1 MGRKQKEEH
10 FFVISVP
17 VPSCDSC
24 LPERKQRRLL
34 RRLYHNFLLHFSNIH
49 NNWMKFEKLF
59 NTPLLVES
67 PEVTTTSQPFYMQR
81 EILNKLLVLAE
92 RSSTEI
98 SKNIDHSL
106 RFDF

>member
-1 MGRKQKEEH
+1 
-10 FFVISVP
+10 
-17 VPSCDSC
+17 
-24 LPERKQRRLL
+24 
-34 RRLYHNFLLHFSNIH
+34 
-49 NNWMKFEKLF
+49 MKFEKLF

-67 PEVTTTSQPFYMQR
+67 PEVTTTSQPFYMQI

-92 RSSTEI
+92 RSNTEI